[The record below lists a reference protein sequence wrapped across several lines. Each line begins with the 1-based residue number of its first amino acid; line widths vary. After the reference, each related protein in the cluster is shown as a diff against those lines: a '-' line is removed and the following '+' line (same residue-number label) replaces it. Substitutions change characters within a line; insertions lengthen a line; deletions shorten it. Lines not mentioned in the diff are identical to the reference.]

1 MNLLTE
7 FRHTKIQ
14 IMHKTPSKAILVND
28 LKCYSDWKFGAI
40 KNDLTTLTLRITE
53 DSAKQLMISQFIY
66 ENIQKML
73 KTLSKVNIRY
83 LLNGL

>member
-1 MNLLTE
+1 
-7 FRHTKIQ
+7 
-14 IMHKTPSKAILVND
+14 
-28 LKCYSDWKFGAI
+28 
-40 KNDLTTLTLRITE
+40 
-53 DSAKQLMISQFIY
+53 MIRQFIY

>member
-1 MNLLTE
+1 MVVWCNTE
-7 FRHTKIQ
+7 RFN
-14 IMHKTPSKAILVND
+14 SA
-28 LKCYSDWKFGAI
+28 
-40 KNDLTTLTLRITE
+40 TLITE
-53 DSAKQLMISQFIY
+53 DSAKQLMISKFIY